1 MHRQLVRY
9 LLVFAVIAGFAFAQD
24 HPKKE
29 NSVAGARKAES
40 APMPSLLPSEET
52 VNAFMHQMFGHD
64 PSVTWK
70 IVDIKPAEADNLA
83 QVDVV
88 LSSSNGQGQ
97 QGTTLY
103 VTSDQKHALVGDLIP
118 FGADPFGTVRSKLE
132 KEGRGSSRGP
142 AKAPVEIVEFSDLQC
157 PHCKQAQP
165 TIEKLL
171 GDEPNARFVFQPF
184 PLPSHD
190 WAMKAAS
197 YAECVGE
204 ANNGAFWKF
213 TDAVYN
219 AQSDITSANAD
230 EKLTGL
236 ADSSGVKG
244 TEIAACAAKPETN
257 TRVQQSLSL
266 GKAVGVTG
274 TPTMFIGGRKI
285 ANVNGMPYEMLKS
298 IVEFQAKEGK

>member
-1 MHRQLVRY
+1 MQRHLVRN
-9 LLVFAVIAGFAFAQD
+9 VFLFLMVASFAFAQQ
-24 HPKKE
+24 HPTKE

-52 VNAFMHQMFGHD
+52 VNGFMQAMFGHD

-70 IVDIKPAEADNLA
+70 IVNIKPAEADSLA

-97 QGTTLY
+97 QATTFF
-103 VTSDQKHALVGDLIP
+103 VTSDQKHALVGELIP
-118 FGADPFGTVRSKLE
+118 FGTDPFGPVRSKLE
-132 KEGRGSSRGP
+132 REGNGAGRGP
-142 AKAPVEIVEFSDLQC
+142 AKAPVQIVEFSDLQC

-165 TIEKLL
+165 TVEKLL
-171 GDEPNARFVFQPF
+171 ADEPNAHFVFQPF

-190 WAMKAAS
+190 WAMKAAT

-204 ANNGAFWKF
+204 ANNAAFWKF

-230 EKLTGL
+230 EKLKGL

-244 TEIAACAAKPETN
+244 TDIEACAAKPETK
-257 TRVQQSLSL
+257 TRVEQSIAL
-266 GKAVGVTG
+266 GRAVGVTG
-274 TPTMFIGGRKI
+274 TPTLFIGGRKV

-298 IVEFQAKEGK
+298 IVEFQARQGK